1 VLSKVSRSG
10 GLEIADMNSRG
21 WLMDVLNC
29 VNRVPT
35 SEFTLRDIYNFEP
48 ELQIKHPQNK
58 NVKAKIRQQ
67 LQFLRDK
74 GFLEF
79 TGVGKYKKVGLDNE
93 LDNEMKRY
101 TVAIEETLVGE
112 FEVIAASEEEAL
124 ELARRKYK
132 ESDFVLEPGE
142 LQHAQ
147 MAIVKPR
154 GEELDWREI

>member
-48 ELQIKHPQNK
+48 ELQIKHPQNT

-101 TVAIEETLVGE
+101 TVAIEETLIGE

-147 MAIVKPR
+147 MAIVKR

>member
-1 VLSKVSRSG
+1 
-10 GLEIADMNSRG
+10 M
-21 WLMDVLNC
+21 
-29 VNRVPT
+29 
-35 SEFTLRDIYNFEP
+35 
-48 ELQIKHPQNK
+48 
-58 NVKAKIRQQ
+58 
-67 LQFLRDK
+67 RDK

-124 ELARRKYK
+124 ELTRRKYK

-147 MAIVKPR
+147 MAIAKPR